1 MKTQATAKFI
11 GTSARKIGLVAAL
24 LRGRSVAEA
33 QAILANTNK
42 RAVGPVGKV
51 LASAAANAEN
61 NFNAKPADL
70 VVESVFVGP
79 GPSLKRSRARGK
91 GSAAPILKR
100 TSHLTVV
107 VTDGKVAAKLSAVK
121 AETSVAKKEAK

>member
-70 VVESVFVGP
+70 TVESVFVGP

-121 AETSVAKKEAK
+121 AEESVAKKEAK